1 MTIKE
6 VCRLCGEKNR
16 EIINL
21 GDSPPA
27 NNFLDSQ
34 ISHIDSFP
42 LILDFCDTCGG
53 FQLRDC
59 LDKEHLYSNYTYLTP
74 DTNSLTEHYKKTV
87 DFLIKNSYIGP
98 STDCLEIG
106 SNNGRFLHFL
116 KPYVSTV
123 LGVDPAKNVAA
134 YAKELGIETVVDF
147 FSKDTIKK
155 IKNKNRDIGF
165 ISARHMFAHNSS
177 PNEIFEGMDMILNYE
192 GVVLIENQY
201 AFETLRTGAFDQI
214 YHEHMFYYSV
224 QNMQN
229 YLNLYS
235 YDLNDILFTS
245 IHGGS
250 IVFIGSR
257 KGVFPVSDNVKKQ
270 LDVEREL
277 LKGDKLFDEFRNLVQ
292 EVKTRTLNE
301 IELDL
306 KSNKK
311 IIAYGA
317 PAKAF
322 TMFSFLEIDN
332 SMIDFCV
339 DTSVT
344 KIGKVFPKSNIPVI
358 SENDM
363 KTKDYDTVLITAWN
377 YKNDILG
384 RAESLFKKGTK
395 LVFPLTEFSTYIV

>member
-1 MTIKE
+1 
-6 VCRLCGEKNR
+6 
-16 EIINL
+16 
-21 GDSPPA
+21 
-27 NNFLDSQ
+27 
-34 ISHIDSFP
+34 
-42 LILDFCDTCGG
+42 
-53 FQLRDC
+53 
-59 LDKEHLYSNYTYLTP
+59 
-74 DTNSLTEHYKKTV
+74 
-87 DFLIKNSYIGP
+87 
-98 STDCLEIG
+98 
-106 SNNGRFLHFL
+106 
-116 KPYVSTV
+116 
-123 LGVDPAKNVAA
+123 
-134 YAKELGIETVVDF
+134 
-147 FSKDTIKK
+147 
-155 IKNKNRDIGF
+155 
-165 ISARHMFAHNSS
+165 
-177 PNEIFEGMDMILNYE
+177 
-192 GVVLIENQY
+192 
-201 AFETLRTGAFDQI
+201 
-214 YHEHMFYYSV
+214 
-224 QNMQN
+224 MQN